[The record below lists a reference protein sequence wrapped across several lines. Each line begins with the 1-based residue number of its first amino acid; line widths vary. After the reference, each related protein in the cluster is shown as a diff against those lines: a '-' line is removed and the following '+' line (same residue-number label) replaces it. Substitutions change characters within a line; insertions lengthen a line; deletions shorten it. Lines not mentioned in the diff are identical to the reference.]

1 MAMEPSKAV
10 KEYKNENTKLRLEVM
25 ITYAIIYELSKDKNK
40 RQKRAE
46 FLEKGHGLGT
56 VNNIDYHKVSKI
68 GENK

>member
-25 ITYAIIYELSKDKNK
+25 ITYAIVYELSKDKSK

-46 FLEKGHGLGT
+46 FLEKGHIFGT
-56 VNNIDYHKVSKI
+56 SDNPTRLKAKEQ
-68 GENK
+68 GT